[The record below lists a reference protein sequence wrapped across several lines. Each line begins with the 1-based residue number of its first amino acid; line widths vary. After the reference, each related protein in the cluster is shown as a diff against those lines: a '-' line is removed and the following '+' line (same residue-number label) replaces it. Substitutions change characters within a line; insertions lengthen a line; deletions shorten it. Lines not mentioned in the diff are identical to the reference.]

1 MTKPLGGRGKK
12 APYETAVIRVPVPL
26 VPKVEKLIDDYRNL
40 TINGEESESDKYPKV
55 PATSTLTT
63 YLEALEEAKKILAV
77 NIKSKRST
85 ADCIAKLLQV
95 LYGGTVSKEDL
106 K

>member
-26 VPKVEKLIDDYRNL
+26 VSKVEKLIDDYRNL
-40 TINGEESESDKYPKV
+40 TIKGEESESDKYPKL
-55 PATSTLTT
+55 PAASTLTT
-63 YLEALEEAKKILAV
+63 YSEALEEAKKILTV
-77 NIKSKRST
+77 NTKSKKST
-85 ADCIAKLLQV
+85 ADCMAKLLQV
-95 LYGGTVSKEDL
+95 LYGGVVSKEDL

>member
-40 TINGEESESDKYPKV
+40 TINGEKSESDKYPKLPV
-55 PATSTLTT
+55 ASTLTT
-63 YLEALEEAKKILAV
+63 YSEALEEAKKILTA
-77 NIKSKRST
+77 NTKSKRST
-85 ADCIAKLLQV
+85 ADCVAKLLQV
-95 LYGGTVSKEDL
+95 LYGGVVSKENL

>member
-40 TINGEESESDKYPKV
+40 TIKGEESESDKYPKL
-55 PATSTLTT
+55 PAASTLTT
-63 YLEALEEAKKILAV
+63 YSEALEEAKKILTA
-77 NIKSKRST
+77 NTKSKKST

-95 LYGGTVSKEDL
+95 LYGGVVSKEDL

>member
-26 VPKVEKLIDDYRNL
+26 VPKIEKLIEDYRNL
-40 TINGEESESDKYPKV
+40 TIKGEESESEKYPTL
-55 PATSTLTT
+55 PAISTLKT
-63 YLEALEEAKKILAV
+63 YQEAVEESKNILAI
-77 NIKSKRST
+77 NAKSKKST